1 MKDLARLKWQCRRGM
16 LELDLLL
23 KNYLESRYVLAD
35 RAEKAQF
42 SALLKLEDGELLAAL
57 QRDWMSAERSK

>member
-1 MKDLARLKWQCRRGM
+1 M
-16 LELDLLL
+16 LEVDLLL